1 LDSDLK
7 ALRMTHTQC
16 VDTAILFPHPRGF
29 PYRIKLKELA
39 ETYLSITIQRN
50 HSNFTPKIT
59 QDEDKGKDLNNEKN
73 DNVNSHVT
81 NTNTNNNNED
91 ENNSNNDTK
100 NENNKNNRNSANK
113 NKNKNE
119 NRVLVPLGHDSIEDA
134 STAMRLV
141 YLKLEKGP
149 DFGSKIPL
157 FGRIPL
163 ARFITGSGIIKY
175 DSLSNVKINNNSDM
189 DNQNLGVEG
198 GNIENEN
205 KNRENNS
212 ENSKIP
218 PHPLI
223 TFFWENNAECKT
235 MNSCICEETVYNSP
249 NVLEENLTNLREV
262 FSFQEKKR
270 ISEDTV
276 EITDNN
282 NLLRNQILCYF
293 GINSPNFSTDLTTI
307 DEENKDKN
315 KNMDEIIQKRKN
327 ENITNAEKMT
337 KKIDYL
343 KEILEKVKCVLKE
356 TKQGCLIII
365 TAQPP
370 MSIVSNLLKQKSA
383 CENPQTVSRWSKEL
397 DLQLKEAY
405 STCNIAHM
413 ITTTL

>member
-1 LDSDLK
+1 MDSDLK
-7 ALRMTHTQC
+7 ALHMTHTQC

-39 ETYLSITIQRN
+39 ETYLNITIQRN
-50 HSNFTPKIT
+50 HSNFTPKIV
-59 QDEDKGKDLNNEKN
+59 QDKDVEKDRSKEKIDNNINATTNKN
-73 DNVNSHVT
+73 DD
-81 NTNTNNNNED
+81 D
-91 ENNSNNDTK
+91 ENNNKNVNKTDANNDG
-100 NENNKNNRNSANK
+100 SANNSK
-113 NKNKNE
+113 NINKNKNE

-163 ARFITGSGIIKY
+163 ARFITGSGIIQNNT
-175 DSLSNVKINNNSDM
+175 SNNVKNNNSDI
-189 DNQNLGVEG
+189 DNQNLGR
-198 GNIENEN
+198 ENEN

-218 PHPLI
+218 PNPLI
-223 TFFWENNAECKT
+223 TFFWENNVECKT
-235 MNSCICEETVYNSP
+235 MNSCICEDTVYNPP
-249 NVLEENLTNLREV
+249 NALEENLINLREV

-276 EITDNN
+276 EITENN

-293 GINSPNFSTDLTTI
+293 GIKSPNFSTQLTTI
-307 DEENKDKN
+307 NEENKDKS
-315 KNMDEIIQKRKN
+315 KNMDDMVQKRKN
-327 ENITNAEKMT
+327 ENLTNAEKMT
-337 KKIDYL
+337 KKIEYL
-343 KEILEKVKCVLKE
+343 KEILEKVKGVLKE

-365 TAQPP
+365 AAQPP

-405 STCNIAHM
+405 STCNIAHI

>member
-7 ALRMTHTQC
+7 ALHITHTQC

-39 ETYLSITIQRN
+39 ETYLNITIQRN
-50 HSNFTPKIT
+50 HSNFTPKVV
-59 QDEDKGKDLNNEKN
+59 QDKDKEKDKNKEKN
-73 DNVNSHVT
+73 DDNIFTTT
-81 NTNTNNNNED
+81 NKNDDD
-91 ENNSNNDTK
+91 ENSNINDKNDNKNSNSKSAN
-100 NENNKNNRNSANK
+100 NNKND
-113 NKNKNE
+113 NKNE

-163 ARFITGSGIIKY
+163 ARFITGSGTIQN
-175 DSLSNVKINNNSDM
+175 DTANNVKINKNSGVD
-189 DNQNLGVEG
+189 DQNTRVEG
-198 GNIENEN
+198 GNNDNEN
-205 KNRENNS
+205 KSRENNS

-218 PHPLI
+218 PYPLI
-223 TFFWENNAECKT
+223 TFFWENNVECKT
-235 MNSCICEETVYNSP
+235 MNSCVCEDTVYNPP
-249 NVLEENLTNLREV
+249 NVLEENITNLREV
-262 FSFQEKKR
+262 FSFQEKRR
-270 ISEDTV
+270 ISENTV
-276 EITDNN
+276 EITENN

-293 GINSPNFSTDLTTI
+293 GIKSPNFSAELTTI

-315 KNMDEIIQKRKN
+315 KNMDDIIQKRKN
-327 ENITNAEKMT
+327 ENITNTEKMT
-337 KKIDYL
+337 KKIEYL
-343 KEILEKVKCVLKE
+343 KEILEKVKGVLKE

>member
-1 LDSDLK
+1 MDSDLK
-7 ALRMTHTQC
+7 ALHMTHTQC

-39 ETYLSITIQRN
+39 ETYLNITIQRN
-50 HSNFTPKIT
+50 HSNFTPKVT
-59 QDEDKGKDLNNEKN
+59 QDKGIERVKEKEKEKE
-73 DNVNSHVT
+73 T
-81 NTNTNNNNED
+81 EKNTNTTNED
-91 ENNSNNDTK
+91 ETNNTNDD
-100 NENNKNNRNSANK
+100 SNK
-113 NKNKNE
+113 NKNVGKNRNE
-119 NRVLVPLGHDSIEDA
+119 NRVFIPLGHDSIEDA

-163 ARFITGSGIIKY
+163 ARFITGSGIIRN
-175 DSLSNVKINNNSDM
+175 DTLNNVKNNNSDT
-189 DNQNLGVEG
+189 DIQNFG
-198 GNIENEN
+198 IENVNNENEIISSDN
-205 KNRENNS
+205 KNRENN

-218 PHPLI
+218 PNPLI

-235 MNSCICEETVYNSP
+235 MNSCICEDTVYNPP
-249 NVLEENLTNLREV
+249 NALEENLTNLREV
-262 FSFQEKKR
+262 FSFHEKKR
-270 ISEDTV
+270 ISVDDV
-276 EITDNN
+276 EITENY

-293 GINSPNFSTDLTTI
+293 GIKCPNFSTELITL
-307 DEENKDKN
+307 DEENKERS
-315 KNMDEIIQKRKN
+315 KNMDDVIQKKRN
-327 ENITNAEKMT
+327 ESIINTEKMT
-337 KKIDYL
+337 KKIEYL
-343 KEILEKVKCVLKE
+343 IEALEKVKGALKE

-370 MSIVSNLLKQKSA
+370 LSIVSNLLKQKSA